1 MPFNG
6 SELIEHPWNTTFKP
20 FTDLFTQLLP
30 DVPGISAVFY
40 LIPLSII
47 GVALYTKTREPSI
60 VSMYLIT
67 TGLLAATGS
76 IFVGAGDMALV
87 FAAFATLGIVSLFV
101 SVFYKG

>member
-6 SELIEHPWNTTFKP
+6 SELINNPWNITFSP
-20 FTDLFTQLLP
+20 FTDLFGQLLP
-30 DVPGISAVFY
+30 GVPGAAAVFW
-40 LIPLSII
+40 LVPLSII

-67 TGLLAATGS
+67 SGLLLASGS
-76 IFVGAGDMALV
+76 IFVGAIDMALV

-101 SVFYKG
+101 SLFYKR